1 MRALRN
7 NALVFI
13 DERREKRK
21 HALECVSFFEELS
34 NSNPSLNN
42 KRERERAS
50 CLAFHSHPLEED
62 LLFARLL
69 LLLVVARLMVVVL
82 LFESK
87 RCTRGR
93 RRNPSFAR

>member
-42 KRERERAS
+42 KREREREHHVS
-50 CLAFHSHPLEED
+50 
-62 LLFARLL
+62 LF
-69 LLLVVARLMVVVL
+69 
-82 LFESK
+82 
-87 RCTRGR
+87 TRILWKKICFLR
-93 RRNPSFAR
+93 VYYCSSSSRD

>member
-1 MRALRN
+1 MRVLRN

-42 KRERERAS
+42 NE
-50 CLAFHSHPLEED
+50 H
-62 LLFARLL
+62 FAREHH
-69 LLLVVARLMVVVL
+69 VS
-82 LFESK
+82 LF
-87 RCTRGR
+87 TRILWKKICFLR
-93 RRNPSFAR
+93 V